1 MTDDLQPTRR
11 FSERVPYYHQYRP
24 RYPAAVLEW
33 MSNTIGLTPDSVI
46 ADVGA
51 GTGILS
57 ELFLKHGN
65 RVYAVEPNPD
75 MRETAVQNYSS
86 YPNFMPVDGTAE
98 ATTLP
103 DSSMDFVVCGQAF
116 HWFDPTKSKVEFR
129 RILKPGGFVVL
140 VWNTRPEHSTPFLE
154 AYNLLMREFDVDG
167 TESRTHGIQH
177 GDSEALQAF
186 FAPSGFEKQI
196 FYNEQQVTSF
206 EGLRGRVLSASYM
219 PLPGQPRY
227 EALMER
233 LRDIFETHQ
242 QGGQVR
248 MDYVTE
254 MFWGRLS

>member
-1 MTDDLQPTRR
+1 MTDVQPTKR

-24 RYPAAVLEW
+24 RYP
-33 MSNTIGLTPDSVI
+33 NTILELMHSQMGLAPESII

-75 MRETAVQNYSS
+75 MRAVAVDYYSA
-86 YPNFMPVDGTAE
+86 YPNFTPIDGTAE

-103 DSSMDFVVCGQAF
+103 DTSVEFVACGQAF
-116 HWFDPTKSKVEFR
+116 HWFDAAKARLEFR

-154 AYNLLMREFDVDG
+154 AYNRLMREFDMDG
-167 TESRTHGIQH
+167 TENRTHGIQH
-177 GDSEALQAF
+177 GDNEALRAF
-186 FAPSGFEKQI
+186 FAPNDFQKQT
-196 FYNEQQVTSF
+196 FHNEQTTDF

-219 PLPGQPRY
+219 PLPGHPRY
-227 EALMER
+227 DALMAR
-233 LRDIFETHQ
+233 LRDIFEAHQ
-242 QGGQVR
+242 QGGKVR
-248 MDYVTE
+248 MDYMTE
-254 MFWGRLS
+254 VFWGRLA